1 MSDRAKKIT
10 ELTSIGTANT
20 SIASG
25 DLFIIEDVSANTT
38 KSATLSTLRK
48 AMFQGPYAND
58 SVANTNGVALGQAYY
73 TADGSVKV
81 RIA

>member
-1 MSDRAKKIT
+1 MTDRAKKIT
-10 ELTSIGTANT
+10 EFTSIGTANT

-25 DLFIIEDVSANTT
+25 DLFIVEDVSANTT

-48 AMFQGPYAND
+48 AIFQGPYAD
-58 SVANTNGVALGQAYY
+58 DEAANTAGVALGQPYY
-73 TADGSVKV
+73 TAAGVVQV

>member
-25 DLFIIEDVSANTT
+25 DIFIIEDVSANTT
-38 KSATLSTLRK
+38 KSATLLTLRK
-48 AMFQGPYAND
+48 AIVQGPYAND
-58 SVANTNGVALGQAYY
+58 ASANTGGVILGQLYY
-73 TADGSVKV
+73 TAAGDVKV

>member
-1 MSDRAKKIT
+1 MSTNAKKIP

-25 DLFIIEDVSANTT
+25 DLFVVEDVSANTT
-38 KSATLSTLRK
+38 KNATLSTLRK
-48 AMFQGPYAND
+48 AIVQGPYANNTA
-58 SVANTNGVALGQAYY
+58 ANTGGVALGQLYY
-73 TADGSVKV
+73 TAAGDVKV

>member
-20 SIASG
+20 SIVSG
-25 DLFIIEDVSANTT
+25 DLFIVEDVSANTT

-48 AMFQGPYAND
+48 AIFQGPYAND
-58 SVANTNGVALGQAYY
+58 AVANTNGVALGQAYF

>member
-1 MSDRAKKIT
+1 MSDRAKKIP
-10 ELTSIGTANT
+10 ELNSIGTANT

-25 DLFIIEDVSANTT
+25 DLFIVEDVSANAT

-58 SVANTNGVALGQAYY
+58 AAANTAGVALGQAYY

>member
-1 MSDRAKKIT
+1 MSDRAKKIP
-10 ELTSIGTANT
+10 ELNSIGTANT

-25 DLFIIEDVSANTT
+25 DLFIVEDVSANTT

-58 SVANTNGVALGQAYY
+58 AAANTAGVALGQAYY

-81 RIA
+81 RLA

>member
-1 MSDRAKKIT
+1 MSGRAKKIT

-25 DLFIIEDVSANTT
+25 DIFIVEDVSANAT

-48 AMFQGPYAND
+48 AVVQGPYAD
-58 SVANTNGVALGQAYY
+58 DTAANTAGVALGQLYY
-73 TADGSVKV
+73 TATGDVKV
-81 RIA
+81 RIS

>member
-20 SIASG
+20 SIAGG
-25 DLFIIEDVSANTT
+25 DIFIIEDVSANTT
-38 KSATLSTLRK
+38 KTGTLSTLRK
-48 AMFQGPYAND
+48 AIVQGPYAD
-58 SVANTNGVALGQAYY
+58 DAAANTAGVILGQLYY
-73 TADGSVKV
+73 TAAGVVKV

>member
-10 ELTSIGTANT
+10 ELDSIGTANT

-25 DLFIIEDVSANTT
+25 DLFIVEDVSANTT
-38 KSATLSTLRK
+38 VSATLSTLRK
-48 AMFQGPYAND
+48 AIVQGPYANNTA
-58 SVANTNGVALGQAYY
+58 ANTGGVALGQLYY
-73 TADGSVKV
+73 TAAGEVKV

>member
-25 DLFIIEDVSANTT
+25 DLFIVEDVSANTT

-48 AMFQGPYAND
+48 AIFQGPYAND
-58 SVANTNGVALGQAYY
+58 SVANTNGVALGQAYF

-81 RIA
+81 RIV

>member
-25 DLFIIEDVSANTT
+25 DLFIVEDVSANTT
-38 KSATLSTLRK
+38 KNATLSTLRK

>member
-25 DLFIIEDVSANTT
+25 DLFIVEDVSANTT
-38 KSATLSTLRK
+38 KSATLSNLRK
-48 AMFQGPYAND
+48 AIFQGPYAND

>member
-1 MSDRAKKIT
+1 MADRAKKIT

-25 DLFIIEDVSANTT
+25 DIFIVEDVSANST

-48 AMFQGPYAND
+48 AIVQGPYAD
-58 SVANTNGVALGQAYY
+58 DTAANTAGVVLGQLYY
-73 TADGSVKV
+73 TAAGDVKV

>member
-1 MSDRAKKIT
+1 MSDRAKKLT

-25 DLFIIEDVSANTT
+25 DIFVVEDISANTT

-48 AMFQGPYAND
+48 AIFQGPYAD
-58 SVANTNGVALGQAYY
+58 DTAANTAGVALGQAYY
-73 TADGSVKV
+73 TADGTVKV
-81 RIA
+81 RIT

>member
-1 MSDRAKKIT
+1 MSDRAKKLT

-25 DLFIIEDVSANTT
+25 DIFIVEDISANTT
-38 KSATLSTLRK
+38 TSATLSTLRK
-48 AMFQGPYAND
+48 AIVQGPYAD
-58 SVANTNGVALGQAYY
+58 DTAANTAGVVLGQLYY
-73 TADGSVKV
+73 TAAGVVKV

>member
-1 MSDRAKKIT
+1 MTDRAKKIT

-25 DLFIIEDVSANTT
+25 DIFIIEDVSANAT

-48 AMFQGPYAND
+48 AIVQGPYTDDAA
-58 SVANTNGVALGQAYY
+58 ANTAGVVLGQLYY
-73 TADGSVKV
+73 TAAGVVKV

>member
-1 MSDRAKKIT
+1 MTDRAKKIP

-38 KSATLSTLRK
+38 KTGSLSTLRK
-48 AMFQGPYAND
+48 AIVQGPFAD
-58 SVANTNGVALGQAYY
+58 DTAAATGGVILGQLYY
-73 TADGSVKV
+73 TAAGVVKV

>member
-1 MSDRAKKIT
+1 MADRAKKIT

-20 SIASG
+20 SIVSG
-25 DLFIIEDVSANTT
+25 DLFVVEDISANTT

-48 AMFQGPYAND
+48 AIFQGPYAND
-58 SVANTNGVALGQAYY
+58 AAANAAGVALGQAYF
-73 TADGSVKV
+73 TSDGAVKV

>member
-25 DLFIIEDVSANTT
+25 DIFIVEDVSANTT

-48 AMFQGPYAND
+48 AIVQGPYAD
-58 SVANTNGVALGQAYY
+58 DTAANTAGVALGQLYY
-73 TADGSVKV
+73 TAAGDVKV

>member
-25 DLFIIEDVSANTT
+25 DIFIVEDISANTT

-48 AMFQGPYAND
+48 AIFQGPYAND
-58 SVANTNGVALGQAYY
+58 TAANTAGVALGQAYY
-73 TADGSVKV
+73 TADGTVKV

>member
-20 SIASG
+20 SIVGG

-38 KSATLSTLRK
+38 KSSTISTLRK
-48 AMFQGPYAND
+48 AVVQGPYVDDAA
-58 SVANTNGVALGQAYY
+58 ANTAGVELGQLYY
-73 TADGSVKV
+73 SSGGSVQV
-81 RIA
+81 RIV

>member
-1 MSDRAKKIT
+1 MSSAKKIT

-25 DLFIIEDVSANTT
+25 DLFVIEDVSANTT
-38 KSATLSTLRK
+38 KSGTLSTLRK
-48 AMFQGPYAND
+48 AIVQGPYAND
-58 SVANTNGVALGQAYY
+58 TAANTGGVQLGQLYY

-81 RIA
+81 RIT

>member
-25 DLFIIEDVSANTT
+25 DIFIVEDISANTT
-38 KSATLSTLRK
+38 VSATLSTLRK
-48 AMFQGPYAND
+48 AIVQGPFAINTA
-58 SVANTNGVALGQAYY
+58 ANTGGVALGQLYY
-73 TADGSVKV
+73 TAAGDVKV

>member
-20 SIASG
+20 SIVSG
-25 DLFIIEDVSANTT
+25 DIFIVEDVSANTT

-48 AMFQGPYAND
+48 AIFQGPYAND
-58 SVANTNGVALGQAYY
+58 SVANTNGVALGQAYF

>member
-25 DLFIIEDVSANTT
+25 DLFIVEDVSANTT

>member
-25 DLFIIEDVSANTT
+25 DIFIVEDISANTT

-48 AMFQGPYAND
+48 AIVQGPYAD
-58 SVANTNGVALGQAYY
+58 DTAANTAGVVLGQLYY
-73 TADGSVKV
+73 TADGTVKV

>member
-1 MSDRAKKIT
+1 MTDRAKKIT

-25 DLFIIEDVSANTT
+25 DIFIVEDISANTT
-38 KSATLSTLRK
+38 KSATLSTIRK
-48 AMFQGPYAND
+48 AIFQGPFSNDAAAN
-58 SVANTNGVALGQAYY
+58 VAGVALGQPYF

>member
-1 MSDRAKKIT
+1 MSDRARKIT
-10 ELTSIGTANT
+10 ELSSIGTANT

-25 DLFIIEDVSANTT
+25 DLFIVEDVSANST

-48 AMFQGPYAND
+48 AIAQGPYAD
-58 SVANTNGVALGQAYY
+58 DAAANTAGVALGQLYY
-73 TADGSVKV
+73 TSAGVVKV